1 VPTRAQRR
9 RELKRLVDLWV
20 GLFREHELLTYASAI
35 AMQAFVAAVALVLFG
50 LGMLG
55 ATGHE
60 DVWNSSIAPQ
70 IQSRVL
76 PGVFA
81 GIDETVQTI
90 FQQNSAGLLV
100 FASLLAVWEVSG
112 GVRAIMGA
120 LNRIYETEET
130 RSWMIRRPL
139 SLGIAIVIIAALS
152 GALLVGIGLRHTVHG
167 SWGLP
172 FAVLRWVAA
181 IVLLGLA
188 FGLLV
193 RLAPAERRATSWA
206 TGGATLVVVAWLV
219 QSLIFRWYVTSVAN
233 FKTAPGSLLAFLVI
247 TTYFY
252 VGAIILLVGIELD
265 ELLRKDVQGED
276 RAIHEIVRGLL

>member
-1 VPTRAQRR
+1 VPTRTRR
-9 RELKRLVDLWV
+9 KRDLKKLVDLWL
-20 GLFREHELLTYASAI
+20 GLFREHDLLTYASAI
-35 AMQAFVAAVALVLFG
+35 AMQAFVATVALVLFG

-60 DVWNSSIAPQ
+60 DTWNSGIAPQ
-70 IQSRVL
+70 IQARVL

-81 GIDETVQTI
+81 GIDETAQTI
-90 FQQNSAGLLV
+90 FQRNSVGLLV
-100 FASLLAVWEVSG
+100 FASLLAAWEVSV

-120 LNRIYETEET
+120 LNRIYETEEK
-130 RSWMIRRPL
+130 RSRKIRVPL
-139 SLGIAIVIIAALS
+139 SLGIAVVIIAALS
-152 GALLVGIGLRHTVHG
+152 GALLLGLGLRHTVHG
-167 SWGLP
+167 AWGLP
-172 FAVLRWVAA
+172 FAVARWLAA

-219 QSLIFRWYVTSVAN
+219 ESLIFRFYVTSVAN
-233 FKTAPGSLLAFLVI
+233 FKTAAGSLLAFLVI
-247 TTYFY
+247 TSYLI
-252 VGAIILLVGIELD
+252 VGGIILLVGIELD

-276 RAIHEIVRGLL
+276 RTIHELVRGLL

>member
-1 VPTRAQRR
+1 VAQTRR
-9 RELKRLVDLWV
+9 RRDLKKLVDLWV
-20 GLFREHELLTYASAI
+20 GLFNEHNLLTYASAI

-55 ATGHE
+55 VTGHK
-60 DVWNSSIAPQ
+60 DIWDSDIAPQ

-81 GIDETVQTI
+81 GIDETAQTV
-90 FQQNSAGLLV
+90 FQHNSSGLIA
-100 FASLLAVWEVSG
+100 FASLLAIWEVSG
-112 GVRAIMGA
+112 AVRAIMGA
-120 LNRIYETEET
+120 LNQIYETKET
-130 RSWMIRRPL
+130 RSWKVRLPV
-139 SLGIAIVIIAALS
+139 SVGIAVAVIVALG
-152 GALLVGIGLRHTVHG
+152 GAFLLVIGLRHSVHG

-172 FAVLRWVAA
+172 FSVLRWLASIA
-181 IVLLGLA
+181 LLGLA

-193 RLAPAERRATSWA
+193 RFAPAEARAKKWA

-219 QSLIFRWYVTSVAN
+219 ESLIFRWYVTSVAN
-233 FKTAPGSLLAFLVI
+233 FKTAPGSLAVFLVI
-247 TTYFY
+247 TSYLY

-276 RAIHEIVRGLL
+276 RAIHEILRGIF

>member
-1 VPTRAQRR
+1 
-9 RELKRLVDLWV
+9 
-20 GLFREHELLTYASAI
+20 
-35 AMQAFVAAVALVLFG
+35 MQTFVAAVALVLFG

-55 ATGHE
+55 ATGHKS
-60 DVWNSSIAPQ
+60 VWNSSIAPQ

-90 FQQNSAGLLV
+90 FEHDSAGLLV
-100 FASLLAVWEVSG
+100 FASVLGVWEVAG
-112 GVRAIMGA
+112 AVRAIMGA
-120 LNRIYETEET
+120 LNKIYETDDP
-130 RSWMIRRPL
+130 RSWKIRFPI
-139 SLGIAIVIIAALS
+139 SVGVAVAVIAALC
-152 GALLVGIGLRHTVHG
+152 GAFLVVIGLRHTVTG

-172 FAVLRWVAA
+172 FAVVRWLAA

-193 RLAPAERRATSWA
+193 RFAPAERRATRWA
-206 TGGATLVVVAWLV
+206 TGGSTLVVVAWV
-219 QSLIFRWYVTSVAN
+219 VEALIFSWYVTSLAN
-233 FKTAPGSLLAFLVI
+233 FKTAPGSLLVFLVI
-247 TTYFY
+247 TSYLY

>member
-1 VPTRAQRR
+1 VPTRARR
-9 RELKRLVDLWV
+9 KRELKRLVDLWI

-35 AMQAFVAAVALVLFG
+35 AMQTFVAAVALVLFG

-55 ATGHE
+55 ATGHQ

-70 IQSRVL
+70 IESRVL

-90 FQQNSAGLLV
+90 FQKNSAGLLV
-100 FASLLAVWEVSG
+100 FASLLAVWEVAG

-120 LNRIYETEET
+120 LNRVYETDES
-130 RSWMIRRPL
+130 RSWKTRFPV
-139 SLGIAIVIIAALS
+139 SAGIAVAIIAALG
-152 GALLVGIGLRHTVHG
+152 GASALGLGLRHAVHG

-172 FAVLRWVAA
+172 FAVLRWLGA
-181 IVLLGLA
+181 IALLGVA

-193 RLAPAERRATSWA
+193 RFAPAERRATKWA

-219 QSLIFRWYVTSVAN
+219 ESLVFRWYVTSVAN
-233 FKTAPGSLLAFLVI
+233 FRTAPGSLAVFLVI
-247 TTYFY
+247 TSYFY

>member
-1 VPTRAQRR
+1 VARTRRK
-9 RELKRLVDLWV
+9 RELKRLVDVWV
-20 GLFREHELLTYASAI
+20 DLFAEHDLLTYASAI

-50 LGMLG
+50 LGMIG

-60 DVWNSSIAPQ
+60 DVWNDGIAPQ
-70 IQSRVL
+70 IEARVL

-90 FQQNSAGLLV
+90 FQHDSAGLLV

-112 GVRAIMGA
+112 AVRAIMGA
-120 LNRIYETEET
+120 LNNVYETEET
-130 RSWMIRRPL
+130 RSWKIRFPV
-139 SLGIAIVIIAALS
+139 SLGIAVAVIVALG
-152 GALLVGIGLRHTVHG
+152 GAFLLVIGLRHTVHG

-172 FAVLRWVAA
+172 FSVLRWLAAVA
-181 IVLLGLA
+181 LLGLA

-193 RLAPAERRATSWA
+193 RFAPAEARATRWA
-206 TGGATLVVVAWLV
+206 TGGSTLVVVAWLV
-219 QSLIFRWYVTSVAN
+219 ESLIFRWYITSLAN
-233 FKTAPGSLLAFLVI
+233 FKTAPGSLAVFLVI
-247 TTYFY
+247 TSYLY
-252 VGAIILLVGIELD
+252 VGSIILLVGIELD